1 MAMTLTLPKPINI
14 SLQSKGTG
22 IVQNFS
28 TQSGAWDII
37 YFIRTSNN
45 VTTGSIYRLGKC
57 TAIDTSGTS
66 TYTITVEPD
75 ATAQT
80 PNVNDF
86 IFFGKDRSVNEA
98 SIVGYYGEFVFKNNS
113 KQKAEFLG
121 VLVIFSF
128 LSVTSVIFK
137 SLFIFSRTFFITFSI
152 KATFLYFRSFEIA
165 IIPFCLEAFIEDSER
180 TPIFLIFVLN
190 FPGKYF
196 ITCSFCTTTIDAN
209 EILLLIK
216 NFNI

>member
-57 TAIDTSGTS
+57 TEIDTSGTS

-80 PNVNDF
+80 PNTNDF
-86 IFFGKDRSVNEA
+86 IFFGKDNQIGTAGVT
-98 SIVGYYGEFVFKNNS
+98 GYYAAIEIKNDS
-113 KQKAEFLG
+113 IQYAE
-121 VLVIFSF
+121 IFSVG
-128 LSVTSVIFK
+128 SE
-137 SLFIFSRTFFITFSI
+137 ITQSS
-152 KATFLYFRSFEIA
+152 K
-165 IIPFCLEAFIEDSER
+165 
-180 TPIFLIFVLN
+180 
-190 FPGKYF
+190 
-196 ITCSFCTTTIDAN
+196 
-209 EILLLIK
+209 
-216 NFNI
+216 